1 MVFRDLLLCAGRFKN
16 EIEGVNLLG
25 LKGSLAELG
34 GLEDIL
40 GGGGT

>member
-1 MVFRDLLLCAGRFKN
+1 MTYFCVQPFQKKK
-16 EIEGVNLLG
+16 IEGV
-25 LKGSLAELG
+25 KGSLVRLG